1 MCSENQDNIRYALI
15 TVVLSYTPRSFD
27 KASTQV
33 CLIRAIRKPSQAFFI
48 DTLPTCSSDTLTNL
62 RSQWNAMSQTQAI
75 IL

>member
-1 MCSENQDNIRYALI
+1 MYILLFYVHNENKKHPPMCSENQDNIRYALI

-33 CLIRAIRKPSQAFFI
+33 CLIRVIRKPSQFFLS
-48 DTLPTCSSDTLTNL
+48 THYLLV
-62 RSQWNAMSQTQAI
+62 AV